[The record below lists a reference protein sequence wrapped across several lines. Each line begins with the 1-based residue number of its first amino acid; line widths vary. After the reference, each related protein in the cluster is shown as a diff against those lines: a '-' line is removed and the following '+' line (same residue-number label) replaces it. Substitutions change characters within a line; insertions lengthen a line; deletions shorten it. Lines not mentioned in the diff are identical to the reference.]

1 MIMAMPIRVKTVWFK
16 KDGERSAEEIASAV
30 ATTIWRVAD
39 KAVDNLGRENYDI
52 ITPAR
57 GFKLIAEFIAFLVHY
72 CDRMA
77 YGSLPAEKR
86 VAVLEAMSRRLAEVM
101 EENIISVVGP
111 DPTRNYKAEFI
122 DFLNRRF
129 NEYAE
134 FDFPDDEKASFP
146 ALRFLG
152 LQIRDEM
159 EERDKTWVMDQIM
172 DIEMPEMMGTVRKS
186 FKGLLSDAPIKRGF
200 GSPDALPPE

>member
-1 MIMAMPIRVKTVWFK
+1 MVKPVRVRTIWFK
-16 KDGERSAEEIASAV
+16 KDGERTPNEIASAV
-30 ATTIWRVAD
+30 ATTTWRVAD

-57 GFKLIAEFIAFLVHY
+57 GFKLIAEFVAFLAHY

-77 YGSLPAEKR
+77 YATLSPER
-86 VAVLEAMSRRLAEVM
+86 RIAVLQAVSNRLGELM
-101 EENIISVVGP
+101 EENIISVAGP
-111 DPTRNYKAEFI
+111 DGNRNFKAEFI

-129 NEYAE
+129 EDYSGFE
-134 FDFPDDEKASFP
+134 FPDEEKASFP

-152 LQIRDEM
+152 LQIREEM
-159 EERDKTWVMDQIM
+159 GDSDKTWIMDQIM

-186 FKGLLSDAPIKRGF
+186 FTGLLSDAPVKRGF
-200 GSPDALPPE
+200 GSPDMLPPE

>member
-1 MIMAMPIRVKTVWFK
+1 MAMPIRVKTVWFK
-16 KDGERSAEEIASAV
+16 KDGERTAEEIASAV
-30 ATTIWRVAD
+30 ATTTWRVAD

-52 ITPAR
+52 ITPER
-57 GFKLIAEFIAFLVHY
+57 GFKLIAEFLAFLVHY

-77 YGSLPAEKR
+77 YASLPPERR
-86 VAVLEAMSRRLAEVM
+86 VAVLQAVSLRLAEVM
-101 EENIISVVGP
+101 EQNIHSMVGK
-111 DPTRNYKAEFI
+111 DDGRDYKKEFI

-129 NEYAE
+129 AEYAE
-134 FDFPDDEKASFP
+134 FEFPDDEKASFP

-159 EERDKTWVMDQIM
+159 DEKDKTWVMDQIM

-186 FKGLLSDAPIKRGF
+186 FKGLLSDAPVKRGF
-200 GSPDALPPE
+200 GSPDMLPPE

>member
-1 MIMAMPIRVKTVWFK
+1 MVKPVRVRTVWFK
-16 KDGERSAEEIASAV
+16 RDGERSAEEIASSV
-30 ATTIWRVAD
+30 ASTIWRVTD
-39 KAVDNLGRENYDI
+39 KAIDNLGHENYDI

-57 GFKLIAEFIAFLVHY
+57 GFKLIAECLAFLVHY

-77 YGSLPAEKR
+77 YASLTPERR
-86 VAVLEAMSRRLAEVM
+86 VAVLQAIANRLGEVM

-111 DPTRNYKAEFI
+111 DPGRNFKAELI

-129 NEYAE
+129 ADYAE
-134 FDFPDDEKASFP
+134 FEFPDDEKASFP

-159 EERDKTWVMDQIM
+159 GEDNKTWIMDQIM

-186 FKGLLSDAPIKRGF
+186 FQGLLSDAPVKRGF
-200 GSPDALPPE
+200 GSPDMLPPE

>member
-1 MIMAMPIRVKTVWFK
+1 MAMPIRVKTIWFK
-16 KDGERSAEEIASAV
+16 KDGERTAEEIASAV
-30 ATTIWRVAD
+30 ATTTWRVAD

-52 ITPAR
+52 ITPER
-57 GFKLIAEFIAFLVHY
+57 GFKLIAEFLAFLVHY

-77 YGSLPAEKR
+77 YATLPSER
-86 VAVLEAMSRRLAEVM
+86 RMAVLQAVSHRLGEVM
-101 EENIISVVGP
+101 EQNVHSMVGK
-111 DPTRNYKAEFI
+111 DDGRDYKKEFI

-129 NEYAE
+129 AEYAE
-134 FDFPDDEKASFP
+134 FEFPDDDKASFP

-159 EERDKTWVMDQIM
+159 DDKDKTWVMDQIM

-186 FKGLLSDAPIKRGF
+186 FKGLLSDAPVKRGF
-200 GSPDALPPE
+200 GSPDMLPPE

>member
-1 MIMAMPIRVKTVWFK
+1 MAMPIRVKTVWFK

-30 ATTIWRVAD
+30 ATTTWRVAD

-52 ITPAR
+52 ITPER
-57 GFKLIAEFIAFLVHY
+57 GFKLIAEFLAFLVHY

-77 YGSLPAEKR
+77 YATLSSER
-86 VAVLEAMSRRLAEVM
+86 RMAVLQAVSLRLAEVM
-101 EENIISVVGP
+101 EQNIHSMVGK
-111 DPTRNYKAEFI
+111 DDGRDYKKEFI

-129 NEYAE
+129 AEYAE
-134 FDFPDDEKASFP
+134 FEFPENEKASFP

-159 EERDKTWVMDQIM
+159 DEKDKTWVMDQIM

-186 FKGLLSDAPIKRGF
+186 FTGLLSDAPVKRGF
-200 GSPDALPPE
+200 GSPDMLPPE

>member
-1 MIMAMPIRVKTVWFK
+1 MAKPIRVKTIWFK
-16 KDGERSAEEIASAV
+16 KDGERSPEEIAGAV
-30 ATTIWRVAD
+30 ATTVWRVAD

-57 GFKLIAEFIAFLVHY
+57 GFKLIAEFVAFLVHY

-77 YGSLPAEKR
+77 YAELTPER
-86 VAVLEAMSRRLAEVM
+86 RTAVLQAMSTRLGEVM

-111 DPTRNYKAEFI
+111 DASRNFKAEFI

-129 NEYAE
+129 NDYAE
-134 FDFPDDEKASFP
+134 FEFPDEEKASFP

-152 LQIRDEM
+152 LQIREEM
-159 EERDKTWVMDQIM
+159 GDNDKTWIMDQIM

-186 FKGLLSDAPIKRGF
+186 FKGLLSGAPVKRGF
-200 GSPDALPPE
+200 GSPDMLPPE

>member
-1 MIMAMPIRVKTVWFK
+1 MAMPIRVKTVWFK
-16 KDGERSAEEIASAV
+16 KDGERTADEIASAV
-30 ATTIWRVAD
+30 ATTTWRVAD

-52 ITPAR
+52 ITAER
-57 GFKLIAEFIAFLVHY
+57 GFKLIAEFLAFLVHY

-77 YGSLPAEKR
+77 YATLPSER
-86 VAVLEAMSRRLAEVM
+86 RMAVLQAVSHRLGEVM
-101 EENIISVVGP
+101 EQNVHSMVGTG
-111 DPTRNYKAEFI
+111 DGRDYKKEFI

-129 NEYAE
+129 AEYAE
-134 FDFPDDEKASFP
+134 FEFPEDDKASFP

-159 EERDKTWVMDQIM
+159 GDNDKTWVMDQIM

-186 FKGLLSDAPIKRGF
+186 FKGLLSDAPVKRGF
-200 GSPDALPPE
+200 GSPDMLPPE

>member
-1 MIMAMPIRVKTVWFK
+1 MAMPIRVKTVWFK

-52 ITPAR
+52 ITPER
-57 GFKLIAEFIAFLVHY
+57 GFKLIAEFVAFLVHY

-77 YGSLPAEKR
+77 YASLTPER
-86 VAVLEAMSRRLAEVM
+86 RMAVLQAVSVRLAEVM
-101 EENIISVVGP
+101 EQNIHSMVGTG
-111 DPTRNYKAEFI
+111 DGRNYRQEFI

-129 NEYAE
+129 ADYAE
-134 FDFPDDEKASFP
+134 FEFPDEEKASFP

-159 EERDKTWVMDQIM
+159 DEKDKTWVMDQIM
-172 DIEMPEMMGTVRKS
+172 DIEMPQMMGTIRKS
-186 FKGLLSDAPIKRGF
+186 FKGLLSDAPVKRGF
-200 GSPDALPPE
+200 GSPDMLPPE

>member
-1 MIMAMPIRVKTVWFK
+1 MAMPIRVKTVWFK
-16 KDGERSAEEIASAV
+16 KDGERTADEIASAV
-30 ATTIWRVAD
+30 ATTTWRVAD

-52 ITPAR
+52 ITPER
-57 GFKLIAEFIAFLVHY
+57 GFKLIAEFLAFLVHY

-77 YGSLPAEKR
+77 YATLPSER
-86 VAVLEAMSRRLAEVM
+86 RMAVLQAVSHRLGEVM
-101 EENIISVVGP
+101 EQNVHSMVGK
-111 DPTRNYKAEFI
+111 DDGRDYKKEFI

-129 NEYAE
+129 AEYAE
-134 FDFPDDEKASFP
+134 FEFPDDDKASFP

-159 EERDKTWVMDQIM
+159 DDKDKTWVMDQIM

-186 FKGLLSDAPIKRGF
+186 FKGLLSDAPVKRGF
-200 GSPDALPPE
+200 GSPDMLPPE

>member
-1 MIMAMPIRVKTVWFK
+1 MAMPIRVKTVWFK

-30 ATTIWRVAD
+30 ATTTWRVAD
-39 KAVDNLGRENYDI
+39 KAIDNLGRENYDI

-57 GFKLIAEFIAFLVHY
+57 GFKLIAEFLAFLVHY

-77 YGSLPAEKR
+77 YGSLSPE
-86 VAVLEAMSRRLAEVM
+86 RRLAVLQALSNKLGEVM
-101 EENIISVVGP
+101 EQNVREVVGKD
-111 DPTRNYKAEFI
+111 DPRNYKQEFI

-129 NEYAE
+129 ADYSE
-134 FDFPDDEKASFP
+134 FEFPDDEHASFP

-159 EERDKTWVMDQIM
+159 GDSDKTWIMDQIM
-172 DIEMPEMMGTVRKS
+172 DLEMPEMMGTVRKS
-186 FKGLLSDAPIKRGF
+186 FKGLLSDAPVKRGF
-200 GSPDALPPE
+200 GSPDMLPPE

>member
-1 MIMAMPIRVKTVWFK
+1 MAMPIRVKTVWFK
-16 KDGERSAEEIASAV
+16 KDGERTADEIASAV
-30 ATTIWRVAD
+30 ATTTWRVAD

-52 ITPAR
+52 ITAER
-57 GFKLIAEFIAFLVHY
+57 GFKLIAEFLAFLVHY

-77 YGSLPAEKR
+77 YATLPSER
-86 VAVLEAMSRRLAEVM
+86 RMAVLQAVSHRLGEVM
-101 EENIISVVGP
+101 EQNVHSMVGTG
-111 DPTRNYKAEFI
+111 DGRDYKNEFI

-129 NEYAE
+129 AEYAAFE
-134 FDFPDDEKASFP
+134 FPEDDKASFP

-159 EERDKTWVMDQIM
+159 GDNDKTWVMDQIM

-186 FKGLLSDAPIKRGF
+186 FKGLLSDAPVKRGF
-200 GSPDALPPE
+200 GSPDMLPPE

>member
-1 MIMAMPIRVKTVWFK
+1 MAMPIRVKTVWFK

-30 ATTIWRVAD
+30 ATTTWRVAD

-52 ITPAR
+52 ITPER
-57 GFKLIAEFIAFLVHY
+57 GFKLIAEFLAFLVHY

-77 YGSLPAEKR
+77 YASLPPERR
-86 VAVLEAMSRRLAEVM
+86 VAVLQAVSLRLAEVM
-101 EENIISVVGP
+101 EQNIHSMVGK
-111 DPTRNYKAEFI
+111 DDGRDYKKEFI

-129 NEYAE
+129 AEYAE
-134 FDFPDDEKASFP
+134 FEFPDDEKASFP

-159 EERDKTWVMDQIM
+159 DEKDKTWVMDQIM

-186 FKGLLSDAPIKRGF
+186 FKGLLSDAPVKRGF
-200 GSPDALPPE
+200 GSPDMLPPE

>member
-1 MIMAMPIRVKTVWFK
+1 MAMPIRVKTVWFK

-30 ATTIWRVAD
+30 ATTTWRVAD

-52 ITPAR
+52 ITPER
-57 GFKLIAEFIAFLVHY
+57 GFKLIAEFLAFLVHY

-77 YGSLPAEKR
+77 YATLTPER
-86 VAVLEAMSRRLAEVM
+86 RIAVLQAVSLRLAEVM
-101 EENIISVVGP
+101 EQNIHSMVGK
-111 DPTRNYKAEFI
+111 DDGRDYKKEFI

-129 NEYAE
+129 AEYAE
-134 FDFPDDEKASFP
+134 FEFPDDEKASFP

-159 EERDKTWVMDQIM
+159 DEKDKTWVMDQIM

-186 FKGLLSDAPIKRGF
+186 FKGLLSDAPVKRGF
-200 GSPDALPPE
+200 GSPDMLPPE